1 MLQLTVRGLLAHKRR
16 LASTVLAILLGVA
29 FMAGSRILT
38 DTMSASLSGV
48 YVDSERTTDV
58 QVRGDVAFD
67 ASAGAIRGS
76 VPASVVDQVAKVPGV
91 AGVAPRIEGFAQVLG
106 ANGKPVG
113 DLAKGAAPV
122 GAAWAS
128 DPALNPFR
136 LVEGRAPATDGEVV
150 IDRGTARSASLRVGS
165 ETRVLTAEAPRD
177 VRVVGIARF
186 GDADSM
192 AGTSSVLFT
201 ADAAGRYLASD
212 GSVSSIAIR
221 AADGVSQADL
231 ARRVAAVLPAKTEAV
246 TGTLLADENQD
257 RKNDDVSFFS
267 MFITVFAVV
276 ALLVGA
282 FIINNTFAIVV
293 AQRTRELALV
303 RALGA
308 SRRQVRRSVALEA
321 LLVGAFSSTLGL
333 LGGIGVAR
341 GLYALMDGFG
351 ISLPEA
357 SLVVKPSSLV
367 LAFAVGLVVTV
378 LSALLPARRAA
389 RVAPVAAMRD
399 LAVETPRRSGK
410 RAALGVVLAGGGAA
424 SVVIGVLAG
433 SIPGVLIGALVSVLG
448 VATLGPVIARPAV
461 RLLGAW
467 LPATRGVRG
476 QLARENAVRNPR
488 RTSATAA
495 ALMVGVSLVGAM
507 TSFAASGKWSVQHS
521 FDKEFRGDF
530 VVDSGGWQWGGFS
543 KELAEDLA
551 KAPELTAVSGK
562 RFTAVQLEGNLE
574 YEFAGFDTR
583 ALAGVFDIGTKAGSA
598 EAMGLNGIALQE
610 GLAEK
615 RGVSVGDTVD
625 VVFGS
630 GEQRTLTVKALY
642 SHSDWVGKAFVD
654 STVFDDAQ
662 PAALDLQVAAKAAP
676 GVSPAEARAAIER
689 AASAYGG
696 VTVRDRSQVL
706 DQIVEQFN
714 TFLGV
719 VYALLALAILIALIG
734 IANTLGLSVV
744 ERTREIG
751 VLRAVGMSR
760 AHVRGMVRWEAALI
774 GAFGAVLG
782 LAVGMF
788 LGWSLVFAIS
798 QQVET
803 ARFVVPWSQL
813 GVIVAVAS
821 TCGVIAALLP
831 ARRAA
836 RLDVLQAI
844 ATT

>member
-1 MLQLTVRGLLAHKRR
+1 MLQLTLRGLLAHKRR

-48 YVDSERTTDV
+48 FVDSERTTDV
-58 QVRGDVAFD
+58 QVRGAVAFD
-67 ASAGAIRGS
+67 ASAGAIRGP
-76 VPASVVDQVAKVPGV
+76 VPAAVVDKVAAVPGV

-106 ANGKPVG
+106 SDGKPVG

-122 GAAWAS
+122 GAAWAT
-128 DPALNPFR
+128 DPQLNPFR
-136 LVEGRAPATDGEVV
+136 LVAGRAPAADDEVV
-150 IDRGTARSASLRVGS
+150 VDKGTAESASLRVGS
-165 ETRVLTAEAPRD
+165 TTRVLTAQAPRE
-177 VRVVGIARF
+177 VQVVGIARF

-201 ADAAGRYLASD
+201 PAAAARYLASD
-212 GSVSSIAIR
+212 KTVSTIALR
-221 AADGVSQADL
+221 AADGVSESEL
-231 ARRVAAVLPAKTEAV
+231 VRRVSAVLPAKTEAV
-246 TGTLLADENQD
+246 TGAALAEENEN
-257 RKNDDVSFFS
+257 RSNDDVSFFS
-267 MFITVFAVV
+267 LFITVFAVV

-321 LLVGAFSSTLGL
+321 LLVGAFSSALGL
-333 LGGIGVAR
+333 VAGIGVAR

-367 LAFAVGLVVTV
+367 LAFVVGLVVTT

-399 LAVETPRRSGK
+399 VAAETPKRSGK
-410 RAALGVVLAGGGAA
+410 RAVAGVLLTAGGAT
-424 SVVIGVLAG
+424 SVVVGVLAG
-433 SIPGVLIGALVSVLG
+433 SVPGVLLGALASVLG

-467 LPATRGVRG
+467 LPSARGVRG
-476 QLARENAVRNPR
+476 LLARENAVRNPR

-521 FDKEFRGDF
+521 FDQEFRGDF

-543 KELAEDLA
+543 KDLADELA

-562 RFTAVQLEGNLE
+562 RFTAVQLEGALE

-583 ALAGVFDIGTKAGSA
+583 TLPGVFDIGTKAGSA
-598 EAMGLNGIALQE
+598 DALGLDGIALQE
-610 GLAEK
+610 GLAKK

-630 GEQRTLTVKALY
+630 GQERTLTVKALY

-654 STVFDDAQ
+654 RAVFDSAQ
-662 PAALDLQVAAKAAP
+662 PAALDLQVSAKAAP
-676 GVSPAEARAAIER
+676 GVSQADAREAIER
-689 AASAYGG
+689 VTAAYGG
-696 VTVRDRSQVL
+696 ATVRDRGQVL

-714 TFLGV
+714 MFLGV
-719 VYALLALAILIALIG
+719 VYALLALAVLIALMG
-734 IANTLGLSVV
+734 IANTIGLSVV

-813 GVIVAVAS
+813 GVIVAVAA